1 MLALLY
7 QPLSPARAVLLAVAA
22 IAAVTV
28 YCLAYTALSGTPE
41 SPLDGIRWASV
52 YVVPFLL
59 AFEAL
64 KRTTHPLGQALVL
77 AASIAASMALQ
88 AVFYRVGALGFEV
101 IGRLPPAGLALLLAW
116 TGPLVA
122 ARLTRPSQPAAAGGL
137 PLAPERID
145 WVAAAGNY
153 VELHA
158 GGRIVLWRAPLAAV
172 EAALAPHGF
181 VRIHRSR
188 LVAERAVAKV
198 RATDVVLHG
207 GRSLATGARYRAALA
222 ARFGAA

>member
-7 QPLSPARAVLLAVAA
+7 RPLSAGRILLLTLGA
-22 IAAVTV
+22 IAAVTL
-28 YCLAYTALSGTPE
+28 YCLVHTALNGTPE

-52 YVVPFLL
+52 YVAPFLL

-64 KRTTHPLGQALVL
+64 KRTTRPIGQVAIL
-77 AASIAASMALQ
+77 AASIATSVALQ
-88 AVFYRVGALGFEV
+88 EVFYRVGNVGFEV
-101 IGRLPPAGLALLLAW
+101 VQRLPPAGLAVLLAW

-122 ARLTRPSQPAAAGGL
+122 ARLSRPSPESFSGGL
-137 PLAPERID
+137 PLAPEQID

-158 GGRIVLWRAPLAAV
+158 GRRAVLWRAPLSAV

-188 LVAERAVAKV
+188 LVSRRAVARV

-207 GRSLATGARYRAALA
+207 GASLKTGARYRAGLSAGLDA
-222 ARFGAA
+222 A

>member
-7 QPLSPARAVLLAVAA
+7 QPLSAGRVALLTLAA
-22 IAAVTV
+22 IAAVTL
-28 YCLAYTALSGTPE
+28 YCLVHTAMNGTPE

-52 YVVPFLL
+52 YVAPFLL

-64 KRTTHPLGQALVL
+64 KRTTRPFGRFVIL
-77 AASIAASMALQ
+77 AASIAASVALQ
-88 AVFYRVGALGFEV
+88 DVFYRVGSVGFEV
-101 IGRLPPAGLALLLAW
+101 VQRLPPAGLALLLAW

-122 ARLTRPSQPAAAGGL
+122 ARLSRPSPESFVGGL
-137 PLAPERID
+137 PLAPEQID
-145 WVAAAGNY
+145 WIAAAGNY

-158 GGRIVLWRAPLAAV
+158 GRRTVLWRAPLSAV
-172 EAALAPHGF
+172 EAELAPHGF

-188 LVAERAVAKV
+188 LVAQRMIARV

-207 GRSLATGARYRAALA
+207 GVSLKTGARYRADLC
-222 ARFGAA
+222 ARMSAG